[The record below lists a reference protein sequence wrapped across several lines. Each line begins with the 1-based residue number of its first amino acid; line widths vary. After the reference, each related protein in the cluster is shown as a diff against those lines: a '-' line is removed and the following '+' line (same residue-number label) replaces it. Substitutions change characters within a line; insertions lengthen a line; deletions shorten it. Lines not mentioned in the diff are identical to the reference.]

1 MCKIKYMTKAVKYI
15 LIINII
21 IYIISYKLY
30 DDFLMNFVLYPIS
43 NENFHFYQ
51 LISYSFLHASTVH
64 IVSNMFILLI
74 IGPKVEK
81 EYGFK
86 KFIIIYLISS
96 IFAGLSH
103 SVFMNSPVVG
113 ASGAIWALMAIYGLT
128 FSNDFFNFFLLV
140 KIKVKYIIVFLFLME
155 VFSVFKLDGISHIS
169 HIGGVIT
176 GSLFY
181 FLNKLKN

>member
-1 MCKIKYMTKAVKYI
+1 MTKAVKNI

-21 IYIISYKLY
+21 IYIISYILY
-30 DDFLMNFVLYPIS
+30 KNNIDSMLSFVLYPIS
-43 NENFHFYQ
+43 NENFHSYQ
-51 LISYSFLHASTVH
+51 LISYAFLHTSIFH